1 VSANPFPEH
10 TILLPGSKGVRA
22 IRHTMRA
29 RDLFLLS
36 AWCGVAAGLLE
47 VGTMVL
53 CRAIDP
59 SQRLYLV
66 SHHFIWLSPV
76 SNFALFMVI
85 GLVLAVAIKLAPRA
99 TGWFAPRLICACT
112 ILPVLIAAE
121 PRTYSSAWLV
131 VSLGLAVC
139 LVPIFGRHRN
149 ALRTWLT
156 WSFPFMLGLVFVL
169 AGFVFA
175 ENWLKRARES
185 GRPLPP
191 SHSPN
196 ILFIVLD
203 TVRADRLSL
212 YGYERPSTP
221 NLERLSKRG
230 IRFDNARATAPWTLA
245 SHASMFTGRWP
256 HEVGAQWMTPL
267 RGNLP
272 MLAEYVGAHGY
283 ATAGFVSNVIYCS
296 QESGLARGFN
306 HYEDYVL
313 EKLAPLRTSI
323 LVKEITTTVSQVLS
337 FLDIAPL
344 HPLRN
349 LVDRWFVISQRK
361 DAASINRAFLN
372 WLDDRR
378 EPDRPFFA
386 FLNLLDAHDPYT
398 LPQGAPPRF
407 VTYSSTR
414 DERRAVYELWRVVD
428 KAKLPRSVI
437 TLARDSYDDCIR
449 YIDEQLGI
457 LFDDLQRRGALERTL
472 IVVTS
477 DHGEGLGEHGLF
489 DHGESLYRTEI
500 RVPLLIVPPS
510 GLQSSVVVDETV
522 SLRDL
527 PATIVDLVGQ
537 GQGSP
542 FPGDSLA
549 KFWADSRS
557 EGTPSPRDDDP
568 VISELMAS
576 NPTQPNQG
584 RSPASRGPL
593 VSLARGDF
601 VYIRNEGDGSE
612 QLFNERNDPQE
623 IDDRSRFESMRPVL
637 AEFRNRLDLI
647 RRTSPSPPR

>member
-1 VSANPFPEH
+1 
-10 TILLPGSKGVRA
+10 
-22 IRHTMRA
+22 MRA
-29 RDLFLLS
+29 SDLLLLS
-36 AWCGVAAGLLE
+36 AWCGLAAGLLE
-47 VGTMVL
+47 VGTRAL

-59 SQRLYLV
+59 SQRLYSV
-66 SHHFIWLSPV
+66 SHHFIWLSPL
-76 SNFALFMVI
+76 SNLAFFTAI

-99 TGWFAPRLICACT
+99 AGWFGLRLICACT

-121 PRTYSSAWLV
+121 PRVYASAWLV
-131 VSLGLAVC
+131 VSLGAAVC
-139 LVPIFGRHRN
+139 LVPVFGRHRI
-149 ALRTWLT
+149 ALRTWLA
-156 WSFPFMLGLVFVL
+156 WSLPFMLGLVFAL

-175 ENWLKRARES
+175 GDWLKRARES
-185 GRPLPP
+185 SRPLPP
-191 SHSPN
+191 DRSPN

-212 YGYERPSTP
+212 YGYERPTTP

-245 SHASMFTGRWP
+245 SHASMFTGHWP
-256 HEVGAQWMTPL
+256 HDVGAQWMTPL

-283 ATAGFVSNVIYCS
+283 ATAGFVSNVLYCS
-296 QESGLARGFN
+296 QETGLARGFN
-306 HYEDYVL
+306 HYEDYDL

-323 LVKEITTTVSQVLS
+323 LVEQITTMISQALS
-337 FLDIAPL
+337 YLDIAPL
-344 HPLRN
+344 NPLRDF
-349 LVDRWFVISQRK
+349 VVRWFVINHRK

-372 WLDDRR
+372 WLADRR

-398 LPQGAPPRF
+398 LPQGAPYRF
-407 VTYSSTR
+407 VTYSSTL
-414 DERRAVYELWRVVD
+414 DECRAVYVLWRVLD
-428 KAKLPRSVI
+428 KTRLPRSVI
-437 TLARDSYDDCIR
+437 TLARDSYDDCVG

-457 LFDDLQRRGALERTL
+457 LLDDLQRRGVLEQTL

-537 GQGSP
+537 KNGSP
-542 FPGDSLA
+542 FPGGSLA
-549 KFWADSRS
+549 RFWVDSRS
-557 EGTPSPRDDDP
+557 DGTRSPGNHEP
-568 VISELMAS
+568 VISELTEP
-576 NPTQPNQG
+576 NPTRPNQG
-584 RSPASRGPL
+584 RSPAFRGPL
-593 VSLARGDF
+593 VSLAEGDF

-612 QLFNERNDPQE
+612 QLFNERNDPRE
-623 IDDRSRFESMRPVL
+623 VDNRSQIESMRPVL
-637 AEFRNRLDLI
+637 EDFRSRLELI
-647 RRTSPSPPR
+647 RKTSASRR